1 MFRFKSFS
9 PGALALLTVTG
20 AVSAHAAPDSAAPAP
35 IAALSGAASGAQTS
49 IGFAGALPDLKKVNL
64 ETRHVYDYTFSS
76 APTDWKIASGKW
88 EMTNRWS
95 CSPGWS
101 WFGGRSDE
109 TAAIWNKRKLAGD
122 MSAQV
127 YFAFK
132 MGMTG
137 VSSWPEYPSD
147 AALTICGDG
156 KNLGTGYT
164 FIAGADEN
172 TRSVLLKNGVV
183 VAASTAPEA
192 ILPRLSDG
200 NPGNDAIH
208 RRWWFSRVDKSAGK
222 ISCFLDDKLVLT
234 YNDAAPLK
242 GGQTAVWTYNN
253 GLMLARVQLYYQNE
267 IRPTYSKTLIAAAP
281 ATKVKTRAVAK
292 SPRTAKAPNVRSQ
305 TATRLAKAVK

>member
-1 MFRFKSFS
+1 M
-9 PGALALLTVTG
+9 
-20 AVSAHAAPDSAAPAP
+20 
-35 IAALSGAASGAQTS
+35 
-49 IGFAGALPDLKKVNL
+49 NL

-76 APTDWKIASGKW
+76 APTDWRIASGVW

-137 VSSWPEYPSD
+137 VSSWPEYPCD

-156 KNLGTGYT
+156 KNLGSGYT
-164 FIAGADEN
+164 FIAGADDN
-172 TRSVLLKNGVV
+172 TRSILMKNGVV
-183 VAASTAPEA
+183 VAQSDSPDA
-192 ILPRLSDG
+192 ILPRVSDG
-200 NPGNDAIH
+200 KPGNDAVH
-208 RRWWFSRVDKSAGK
+208 RRWWFSRVDKTGDQ
-222 ISCFLDDKLVLT
+222 ISCYLDDKLVLSYRDKT
-234 YNDAAPLK
+234 PLR

-267 IRPTYSKTLIAAAP
+267 IRPVYSKVVL
-281 ATKVKTRAVAK
+281 
-292 SPRTAKAPNVRSQ
+292 AKAPSKATAPRLKVRSK
-305 TATRLAKAVK
+305 TAPRLAKALR